1 MKKIIKSFAVLFLS
15 MLFITSTA
23 QAATAIT
30 YNGQGIR
37 GIQSVQ
43 SWSTNTRR
51 RYTVHH
57 NQTPN
62 PGSQNVGF
70 RVAVMTRA
78 WIGGATHASSVFYGH
93 SSGSFSVDLNPG
105 TYGLY
110 FNTTSPGS
118 YDIWGSVTTP

>member
-1 MKKIIKSFAVLFLS
+1 MKKFIKSFAILFLS
-15 MLFITSTA
+15 TLFFASTVY
-23 QAATAIT
+23 AANIIR
-30 YNGQGIR
+30 YDGQGIR

-43 SWSTNTRR
+43 SWSTNSRK

-62 PGSQNVGF
+62 PGSQNVRF
-70 RVAVMTRA
+70 KVSVVTRS
-78 WIGGATHASSVFYGH
+78 WIGGAEHASSIFYGR

-110 FNTTSPGS
+110 FNTISRGS
-118 YDIWGSVTTP
+118 YDIWGEVTSP